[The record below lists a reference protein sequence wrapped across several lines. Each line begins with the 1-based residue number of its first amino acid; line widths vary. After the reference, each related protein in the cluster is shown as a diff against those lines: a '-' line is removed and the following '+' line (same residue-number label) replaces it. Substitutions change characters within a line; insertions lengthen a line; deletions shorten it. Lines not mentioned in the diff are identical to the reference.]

1 MGIVKGSILGNSY
14 VGAFAT
20 SSDRLTIL
28 TPAATKNEE
37 ELIREALQTDVVR
50 TTVNGSGLVG
60 IYTVAN
66 SRAVLVP
73 EMMERHE
80 IEAIRKAAHGIEVHV
95 LRTGLNALKNNI
107 LANDRI
113 AVINP
118 EYSGREEKEIADFL
132 GVETMRLPIGGF
144 QTVGASNIMTNKGM
158 VLNNKASDEE
168 SDMLKKAFGSV
179 SYSTAN
185 LGASA
190 IGLCAVANSNGVVV
204 GEETTGFELARIAEG
219 LDLE

>member
-20 SSDRLTIL
+20 SNDKITMLSA
-28 TPAATKNEE
+28 AATENEE
-37 ELIREALQTDVVR
+37 ELIRGALGTDIVR
-50 TTVNGSGLVG
+50 MTVNGSGLVG

-66 SRAVLVP
+66 SGAVLVP
-73 EMMERHE
+73 EIMERHE
-80 IEAIRKAAHGIEVHV
+80 IERLRKASPGIEVHV
-95 LRTGLNALKNNI
+95 LKTDLNALRNNI

-118 EYSGREEKEIADFL
+118 EYGKREEKEIADML
-132 GVETMRLPIGGF
+132 GVETVRLQIGGF
-144 QTVGASNIMTNKGM
+144 QTVGASNIMTNRGI
-158 VLNNKASDEE
+158 VLNNRASDEDSE
-168 SDMLKKAFGSV
+168 LLKRAFKSM

-185 LGASA
+185 LGAAA

-204 GEETTGFELARIAEG
+204 GEETTGFELARISEG